1 MITVNAQT
9 NAVIMMELALASLV
23 TMVITVKIAL
33 KDTLYRM
40 LSMVIKY
47 VLVSILIDELNKKIK
62 FVK

>member
-1 MITVNAQT
+1 MITVIAQI